1 MSDKEKTSG
10 KNVTSRR
17 NFLKQAGGAAAAM
30 GLATSGLMMKTT
42 EAGAAEL
49 PKKWDQTADVIVI
62 GSGFAGLAAALEA
75 KKAGANVIIL
85 EKMPVPGGNS
95 IINGG
100 LLAATGSP
108 LQDKEGIKDSPE
120 LMFQDMLK
128 AGLHMNHPELAMM
141 VADQSLGALMWTLDY
156 LNVDYK
162 GRVTHLGGHS
172 VPRSYLTNIRSGA
185 GIVRQ
190 ELKKVKEEGIPL
202 QKRAYLEHLIMDG
215 KNGIVGVEVLS
226 GYAFPKAGSGKRTF
240 IKANKGV
247 IMANGGFSY
256 DVPFRMIQDPRLD
269 SKLDCTN
276 HPGAT
281 AEGLIELLRIG
292 ATPVQPSWIQ
302 LGPWGCPQE
311 KGMGIGYIFAISGC
325 FPFGIMVDPKTGKRF
340 VNELADRKV
349 RADAII
355 KTGHWAVGIADTN
368 GAKYVDKLDKM
379 LAKGTVKQFNT
390 LDELAQTFQV
400 NAAELKEQVKRY
412 NAFLAKGKDEE
423 FGKPLRASSQ
433 PIAKAPFYGMNLWP
447 KVHHTMGG
455 VQINSKAQLLDLYG
469 QVVPGLYAAG
479 EVTGGVHG
487 AVRLGSNA
495 TTDCLVFGRIAGANA
510 AKEKPRG

>member
-10 KNVTSRR
+10 KSVTSRR

-75 KKAGANVIIL
+75 KKAGAKVIIL

-100 LLAATGSP
+100 LMAATGSP

-141 VADQSLGALMWTLDY
+141 VSDQSLGALMWTLDY

-240 IKANKGV
+240 IKANQAV

-269 SKLDCTN
+269 DKLDCTN

-379 LAKGTVKQFNT
+379 LAKGTVRQFNT
-390 LDELAQTFQV
+390 LDELAQAFQV
-400 NAAELKEQVKRY
+400 NSAELQEQVKRY

-455 VQINSKAQLLDLYG
+455 VQINSKAQLLDLYS

-510 AKEKPRG
+510 AKERPRG

>member
-1 MSDKEKTSG
+1 MAKTTDSADKLR
-10 KNVTSRR
+10 TSRR
-17 NFLKQAGGAAAAM
+17 SFLKQAGGAAAAV
-30 GLATSGLMMKTT
+30 GLATSGLLMKTK
-42 EAGAAEL
+42 EAGATEL
-49 PKKWDQTADVIVI
+49 PKKWDQTVDVVVI

-75 KKAGANVIIL
+75 KKAGAKVMVL

-100 LLAATGSP
+100 LIAATGTP
-108 LQDKEGIKDSPE
+108 LQAKEGIKDSPE

-128 AGLHMNHPELAMM
+128 AGLHMNHPDLAMM
-141 VADQSLGALMWTLDY
+141 VAQQSLDTLMWTLDY
-156 LNVDYK
+156 LKCEYK
-162 GRVTHLGGHS
+162 DRVTHLGGHS
-172 VPRSYLTNIRSGA
+172 VPRSYLTTNRSGA

-190 ELKKVKEEGIPL
+190 ELKKIQEEGIPL
-202 QKRAYLEHLIMDG
+202 QKKSYLEHLIMDG
-215 KNGIVGVEVLS
+215 KNGVVGVQVLS
-226 GYAFPKAGSGKRTF
+226 GYTFPKAGSGKRIY

-247 IMANGGFSY
+247 VMANGGFSY

-269 SKLDCTN
+269 DKLDCTN

-281 AEGLIELLRIG
+281 AEGLIELLSIG

-325 FPFGIMVDPKTGKRF
+325 FPFGIMIDPKTGKRF

-355 KTGHWAVGIADTN
+355 KTGHWAVGITDQN
-368 GAKYVDKLDKM
+368 GAKYVDGIDKM
-379 LAKGTVKQFNT
+379 VAKGIVKKCNT
-390 LDELAQTFQV
+390 LDELAQAFQA

-412 NAFLAKGKDEE
+412 NAFLAKGKDDE
-423 FGKPLRASSQ
+423 FGKPLRANSQ
-433 PIAKAPFYGMNLWP
+433 PMAKAPFYGMNLWP

-455 VQINSKAQLLDLYG
+455 VRINPKAQVLDLYG

-479 EVTGGVHG
+479 EVTGGIHG
-487 AVRLGSNA
+487 TNRLGGNA
-495 TTDCLVFGRIAGANA
+495 TTDCVVFGRNAGEQA
-510 AKEKPRG
+510 AKNNS

>member
-1 MSDKEKTSG
+1 MDKKADSANNTR
-10 KNVTSRR
+10 TSRR
-17 NFLKQAGGAAAAM
+17 TFLKRAGGAAAAV
-30 GLATSGLMMKTT
+30 GLATSGLLTKTT

-49 PKKWDQTADVIVI
+49 PKKWDQTVDVVVI

-75 KKAGANVIIL
+75 KKAGANVVVL

-100 LLAATGSP
+100 LLAATGTP

-141 VADQSLGALMWTLDY
+141 VADQSHDALVWTIDY
-156 LNVDYK
+156 LGCQYK
-162 GRVTHLGGHS
+162 DRVTHLGGHS
-172 VPRSYLTNIRSGA
+172 VPRSYLTTVRSGA

-202 QKRAYLEHLIMDG
+202 QKKTCLKHLIMDG
-215 KNGIVGVEVLS
+215 DNGVVGVEVLS
-226 GYAFPKAGSGKRTF
+226 GYTFPKTDSGKKTF
-240 IKANKGV
+240 IKVNKGV
-247 IMANGGFSY
+247 VMANGGFSY

-269 SKLDCTN
+269 EKLDCTN

-355 KTGHWAVGIADTN
+355 KTGHWAVGIADKN
-368 GAKYVDKLDKM
+368 GSKYSDKLDKM
-379 LAKGTVKQFNT
+379 LARGIVKQFNT
-390 LDELAQTFQV
+390 LDELAQAFKV
-400 NAAELKEQVKRY
+400 NSAELQEQVKRY
-412 NAFLAKGKDEE
+412 NAFLSKGKDEE
-423 FGKPLRASSQ
+423 FGKPLRANSQ
-433 PIAKAPFYGMNLWP
+433 PITTAPFYGMYLWP

-455 VQINSKAQLLDLYG
+455 VRINPKAQLLNLDG
-469 QVVPGLYAAG
+469 QVVPGVYAAG

-510 AKEKPRG
+510 AKEKSRG